1 MKSPDLDEKVYEY
14 DEKVFLGPKDGR
26 IKK

>member
-14 DEKVFLGPKDGR
+14 DEKVFFGPKDG
-26 IKK
+26 

>member
-14 DEKVFLGPKDGR
+14 DEKVFLGPKDG
-26 IKK
+26 

>member
-14 DEKVFLGPKDGR
+14 DEKMFFGPKDG
-26 IKK
+26 